1 MTAYSFKTHATRDK
15 IAGDRTPL
23 ITIQHGH
30 PLNNDHRAPFASGST
45 AARALL
51 VHAQRQLSDP
61 QRAPDYFNRLRNEF
75 TKGPINGK
83 RVLRPLRDRRTRA
96 PPALA
101 KSDVDLSVNQLQIF
115 PDFSFTKAERREE
128 HPHKLSTQ
136 IPTRI

>member
-51 VHAQRQLSDP
+51 VHAQRQLRS
-61 QRAPDYFNRLRNEF
+61 
-75 TKGPINGK
+75 
-83 RVLRPLRDRRTRA
+83 
-96 PPALA
+96 
-101 KSDVDLSVNQLQIF
+101 
-115 PDFSFTKAERREE
+115 EE
-128 HPHKLSTQ
+128 HTSELQSLMRISYAVFCLKKKNHKMNKQTT
-136 IPTRI
+136 TRLMKTANTENMT

>member
-1 MTAYSFKTHATRDK
+1 MILRPPRSTRTYTRFPYTTLFRSAYSFKTHATRDK

-61 QRAPDYFNRLRNEF
+61 QRGPDYFNRLRNEF
-75 TKGPINGK
+75 DKGTINGE
-83 RVLRPLRDRRTRA
+83 RVRRRLRDRR
-96 PPALA
+96 
-101 KSDVDLSVNQLQIF
+101 S
-115 PDFSFTKAERREE
+115 
-128 HPHKLSTQ
+128 
-136 IPTRI
+136 

>member
-51 VHAQRQLSDP
+51 VHAKRQLSDP
-61 QRAPDYFNRLRNEF
+61 QRGPDYFNRLRNEF
-75 TKGPINGK
+75 EQGTITGE
-83 RVLRPLRDRRTRA
+83 RVRRRLRHRQTNSTEGRA
-96 PPALA
+96 G
-101 KSDVDLSVNQLQIF
+101 
-115 PDFSFTKAERREE
+115 
-128 HPHKLSTQ
+128 HKWV
-136 IPTRI
+136 R

>member
-51 VHAQRQLSDP
+51 VHAQRQLSAP
-61 QRAPDYFNRLRNEF
+61 QRGPDYFNRLRNEF
-75 TKGPINGK
+75 DKGTINGE
-83 RVLRPLRDRRTRA
+83 RVRRRLRDRPTRA
-96 PPALA
+96 AAALA
-101 KSDVDLSVNQLQIF
+101 HSDVDLSATQLQFVSDLAIQNESDACRAGRY
-115 PDFSFTKAERREE
+115 PAVMN
-128 HPHKLSTQ
+128 
-136 IPTRI
+136 